1 MSWINKAIAI
11 AIAVAGSVIFIP
23 ASSAA
28 PSFSWSVPSTLTGL
42 AGYSAALSS
51 DGSVMLI
58 GESTTGLYLSTD
70 TGTTFNQVSSPNVTG
85 TRYAVAMSGDGNK
98 MFAVNYDDS
107 SVAYSLDRG
116 ATWSLNSNAVAMNA
130 GAACMSSDGSTWMTG
145 GLLSGSNAYVSTNNG
160 ATWTSMALKVGQGS
174 WRACALSSNGLKRY
188 LLNYNNNLFISNNS
202 GTNWAT
208 TTYWINTANCVAATD
223 DGSKVLQTNA
233 IGDVY
238 TSTTPLGGYNVIAA
252 ASGGGGTFSGCSMS
266 GDGAVMAVG
275 LNSYGPRLSVDG
287 GVTWATETGI
297 AGGQWT
303 SVVVSRDGKKIIA
316 LSKTGIGNYIG
327 TYTPP
332 VAMTMGAGAASVL
345 TYRTVNTITALPNY
359 PGRVTFYANGKKIG
373 NCVAVLTVN
382 LVATCNYSPTIHGP
396 VTLTAKF
403 VPTDSSKG
411 NVSTALFRTAVI
423 KRSNIR

>member
-1 MSWINKAIAI
+1 MAGKRISKVLA
-11 AIAVAGSVIFIP
+11 AVIVVATSVLFIP

-28 PSFSWSVPSTLTGL
+28 PSFSWTVPSALTGM

-145 GLLSGSNAYVSTNNG
+145 GLNNANAYVSTNNG
-160 ATWTSMALKVGQGS
+160 TSWSVITSAGRGS
-174 WRACALSSNGLKRY
+174 WRACALSSTGLKRY
-188 LLNYNNNLFISNNS
+188 LLNYNNNLYVSNNS

-223 DGSKVLQTNA
+223 DGSKVMQTNA

-238 TSTTPLGGYNVIAA
+238 TSTTPLGGYNVIPAA
-252 ASGGGGTFSGCSMS
+252 YGGGGSFSGCSMS
-266 GDGAVMAVG
+266 GDGAVMVVG
-275 LNSYGPRLSVDG
+275 LNSYGPRLSVDS

-297 AGGQWT
+297 TYGQWT

-316 LSKTGIGNYIG
+316 LSKTAIGNFIG

-332 VAMTMGAGAASVL
+332 VAMTIGAGAASVL
-345 TYRTVNTITALPNY
+345 TYRTINTITALPNY

-373 NCVAVLTVN
+373 NCVSVLTVN
-382 LVATCNYSPTIHGP
+382 LMATCDYSPTIHGP
-396 VTLTAKF
+396 VTITAKF
-403 VPTDSSKG
+403 VPTDGSKA
-411 NVSTALFRTAVI
+411 NVLTTLFRTAVV
-423 KRSNIR
+423 KRTNTR

>member
-1 MSWINKAIAI
+1 MSWINKAVAI

-28 PSFSWSVPSTLTGL
+28 PSFSWSVPSALTGL

-223 DGSKVLQTNA
+223 DGSKVMQTNA

-252 ASGGGGTFSGCSMS
+252 AYGGGGSFSGCSMS
-266 GDGAVMAVG
+266 GDGSVMAVG